1 MTNQKPMG
9 IISTPFISY
18 RDIDVRE
25 TDLLENAW
33 GFDSTYRDVIRFLG
47 QYKPEPEE
55 KLISSLIEHIRD
67 DK

>member
-1 MTNQKPMG
+1 MPMG

-25 TDLLENAW
+25 TDLLDNAF
-33 GFDSTYRDVIRFLG
+33 GFDSVYSDVTRYLG
-47 QYKPEPEE
+47 KYKPEPEE

-67 DK
+67 EK

>member
-1 MTNQKPMG
+1 MPMG

-18 RDIDVRE
+18 REIDVRK
-25 TDLLENAW
+25 TDLIDNAW
-33 GFDSTYRDVIRFLG
+33 DFDSVYSDVIRFLG

-55 KLISSLIEHIRD
+55 KLISSMIEHFRD